1 MGSRISGGRHS
12 QKERQAGTNRSC
24 RCSTPIMPGR
34 TGKACRSGS
43 PTVTDAT
50 TGYRVITALW
60 RRPANLRPASALA
73 ACVLDRGPGRVDRVQ
88 PRLHRS
94 PFWNGHRGRSAARPF
109 LAARRL
115 GARRATG
122 HSPPHR
128 SSERRQGSHYRRAG
142 SYRGGPQ
149 RSPALLVDG
158 DRRRSASGPA
168 SVLKEAPDA
177 PPGLYSPSGPCSGR
191 NAGAAAREGQEDQRD
206 ASHGKC
212 AVVA

>member
-142 SYRGGPQ
+142 SYRGSATIA
-149 RSPALLVDG
+149 SPAGGRGSSTVRVWSRQRAEGSPGCAAWLVFAIRPVLG
-158 DRRRSASGPA
+158 PKRRGSGARRARRSARRISW
-168 SVLKEAPDA
+168 
-177 PPGLYSPSGPCSGR
+177 
-191 NAGAAAREGQEDQRD
+191 
-206 ASHGKC
+206 
-212 AVVA
+212 